1 METYWVNNLKAAN
14 YTRAYNKSAPGRGI
28 RADGTDPWKSRIP
41 LGAIYRHQFGSN
53 IAYTWLVEGGDVEQ
67 AFKDADV
74 VVKQRMTNQRLIPNP
89 METRGVV
96 ARQPDGLLSISR
108 ASPRT

>member
-1 METYWVNNLKAAN
+1 VDYEPLPVVVDVEKAMEAG
-14 YTRAYNKSAPGRGI
+14 S
-28 RADGTDPWKSRIP
+28 P
-41 LGAIYRHQFGSN
+41 LVHEQFGSN
-53 IAYTWLVEGGDVEQ
+53 VAHTWLVEGGDIEQ

-96 ARQPDGLLSISR
+96 AQYEPGPGILTVWSSTQI
-108 ASPRT
+108 PWK